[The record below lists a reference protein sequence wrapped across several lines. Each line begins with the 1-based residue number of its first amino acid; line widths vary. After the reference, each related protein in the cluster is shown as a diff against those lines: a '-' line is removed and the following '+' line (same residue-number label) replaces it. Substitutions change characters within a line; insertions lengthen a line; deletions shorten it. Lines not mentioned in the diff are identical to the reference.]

1 MGLGTLRITGWKPGA
16 YALGY
21 CLTAPLGRK
30 ARGRETKDVVNY
42 SLATLWHERPRFL
55 PGIGAVAFSAVLI
68 ALQCGLLLGLFKI
81 TSLPVDNTGADIWV
95 GSPEVLSVDLGRP
108 IQLTYLSRVA
118 GDPRVERVEA
128 YYQAFA
134 SWIKPDGGSELC
146 IVIGSCLEDDN
157 LGSVK
162 ELTPEVRDAMT
173 EPNAIVIDSSERG
186 RLGVTGVGDYAE
198 INKVRVRVVG
208 EVQGFKSLAGPYVFC
223 SRPTAQNLLRNMIPR
238 DTTTYYLIRCHDRA
252 DAPAVAAGLNEEFQH
267 RHDMTVM
274 TAGDFSLHSRW
285 HWMIKTKA
293 GIALGYTA
301 LLGLLVGM
309 VVTSQT
315 LYAATA
321 ASAKEY
327 AILLAMG
334 IPRRRV
340 TMTVLVQSFWVGL
353 FGVIAAYPM
362 VHGLAYVG
370 RFIGVNIP
378 LPWKLLSV
386 AAVVTLVMALLAGLM
401 ALRSVR
407 RIEPMSL
414 LR

>member
-1 MGLGTLRITGWKPGA
+1 M
-16 YALGY
+16 
-21 CLTAPLGRK
+21 
-30 ARGRETKDVVNY
+30 NY

-81 TSLPVDNTGADIWV
+81 TSIPVDNSSADVWV
-95 GSPEVLSVDLGRP
+95 CSNEVLSVDLGRP
-108 IQLTYLSRVA
+108 VPLTRVSRFA
-118 GDPRVERVEA
+118 GDPRVEKIET

-134 SWIKPDGGSELC
+134 SWIKPDGSSELS
-146 IVIGSCLEDDN
+146 IVIGSDLNPDSM
-157 LGSVK
+157 GAVK
-162 ELTPEVRDAMT
+162 ELSPKGEPSMLDLLT
-173 EPNAIVIDSSERG
+173 EPNSIIIDKSERK

-198 INKVRVRVVG
+198 INKVRVRIVG
-208 EVQGFKSLAGPYVFC
+208 ETQGLKSLAGAYVFC
-223 SRPTAQNLLRNMIPR
+223 SRPTAQHLLRNMTPR
-238 DTTTYYLIRCHDRA
+238 DTTTYFLIRCKSKE
-252 DAPAVAAGLNEEFQH
+252 DAKSLTKDLNAEYGD

-274 TAGDFSLHSRW
+274 TKDEFSLRTRL
-285 HWMIKTKA
+285 HWLTKTKA

-301 LLGLLVGM
+301 LLGLLVGA

-340 TMTVLVQSFWVGL
+340 TMVVLVQSFWVGI
-353 FGVIAAYPM
+353 FGVIAAYPT
-362 VHGLAYVG
+362 VHLLAELG
-370 RFIGVNIP
+370 RLAEVVIP
-378 LPWKLLSV
+378 LPWELLGLA
-386 AAVVTLVMALLAGLM
+386 AAVTMVMSLIAGLI

-407 RIEPMSL
+407 QIEPMSL